1 MGADGRAPLPSVRAF
16 AYKMKPKRLG
26 KRSVLSSAQ
35 ITQKSGRKTS
45 RQILAE
51 HEGQSQNRS
60 RRDIRRTNLVSE
72 LFEFVDSGK
81 IKLCPAA
88 ELSYP
93 WRKST
98 EGCCWSDWWNRRLS
112 VPRLNHPY
120 AQSFEQ
126 GKRNYEMA
134 REIMKEENRIRKP
147 KYKFS
152 YEKY

>member
-1 MGADGRAPLPSVRAF
+1 MGGKSEGRRRQAEDSRPQMEADCRAPLPSVRAF

-88 ELSYP
+88 ELSHP
-93 WRKST
+93 KKKST
-98 EGCCWSDWWNRRLS
+98 KGCLLVRLMKPALFRLTLKPS
-112 VPRLNHPY
+112 VCAKL
-120 AQSFEQ
+120 
-126 GKRNYEMA
+126 
-134 REIMKEENRIRKP
+134 
-147 KYKFS
+147 
-152 YEKY
+152 

>member
-1 MGADGRAPLPSVRAF
+1 MRNRQVRSLGALLQAQRKRRSKKTHNRTFFTGRTRVGGKSEGRRRQAEDSRPQMEADCRAPLPSVRAF

-88 ELSYP
+88 ELS
-93 WRKST
+93 
-98 EGCCWSDWWNRRLS
+98 
-112 VPRLNHPY
+112 HP
-120 AQSFEQ
+120 
-126 GKRNYEMA
+126 
-134 REIMKEENRIRKP
+134 
-147 KYKFS
+147 
-152 YEKY
+152 